1 MNQRSPGANIPQTAE
16 DPPDARPLHDFHRR
30 RPGPHFCKVWFSG
43 VFIARLA
50 LPRLASAG
58 GDCPASPVMRGK
70 LWCLWLLWL
79 VGGGSAAV
87 QAESRV
93 ELGPWSG
100 AITATSAV
108 VKVKMR
114 TPGQPVVLLVENHS
128 RPEPLRRFGPF
139 VSTTN
144 DHRVVAFQL
153 RGLTPATRY
162 RYVVSVNGQPEP
174 AEVGS
179 FQTFPIG
186 AASFRF
192 AFASCGKTG
201 STNASYDRIR
211 EHKPLFFLCPGD
223 FHYEDITTNRVDKFW
238 RAYDKV
244 FASKVQ
250 ARLYRQIPLVYM
262 WDDHDYCGNG
272 SDDRATG
279 RPAARAAYQLYAPHY
294 PLPFD
299 GHEAPISQAF
309 SVGRTRFII
318 TDLRSQ
324 RDAVS
329 AKDTES
335 KSMLGTAQKAWLKEE
350 LLAARDT
357 HAVIFWVS
365 SVPWN
370 GTTRTNLYWP
380 VTTNDFGY
388 IHHSRLAYNT
398 NNGAKPSKPSGGD
411 SWAWYASER
420 REISDFLRD
429 QGIRN
434 LVLLHGDMH
443 ALAADNGSNSDFA
456 TGGGAPI
463 PLFAAAPLDREA
475 SIKAG
480 PYSEGL
486 YKPRKGEG
494 CFGLVDVQDTGSRV
508 VVRFSGRSND
518 DIERIHLT
526 LSYPLGR

>member
-1 MNQRSPGANIPQTAE
+1 
-16 DPPDARPLHDFHRR
+16 
-30 RPGPHFCKVWFSG
+30 
-43 VFIARLA
+43 
-50 LPRLASAG
+50 
-58 GDCPASPVMRGK
+58 MRGK

-79 VGGGSAAV
+79 VGGRSAALL
-87 QAESRV
+87 AESRV

-114 TPGQPVVLLVENHS
+114 KPGQSVSLWVQNSS

-139 VSTTN
+139 VPGTN
-144 DHRVVAFQL
+144 HNRIVTFAL
-153 RGLTPATRY
+153 RGLSSASRY
-162 RYVVSVNGQPEP
+162 RYVIVVNGQAEP
-174 AEVGS
+174 AEAGT
-179 FQTFPIG
+179 FLTFPTG

-201 STNASYDRIR
+201 STNASYERIR
-211 EHKPLFFLCPGD
+211 EHNPLFFLCPGD
-223 FHYEDITTNRVDKFW
+223 FHYEDIVTNRVDRFW
-238 RAYDKV
+238 HAYDKV
-244 FASKVQ
+244 FASRVQ

-279 RPAARAAYQLYAPHY
+279 RLAARAAYELYAPHY

-299 GHEAPISQAF
+299 GPQAPISQAF
-309 SVGRTRFII
+309 SIGRTRFIV

-324 RDAVS
+324 RDPASAV
-329 AKDTES
+329 DDGS
-335 KSMLGTAQKAWLKEE
+335 KSMLGTAQKAWLKAE
-350 LLAARDT
+350 LLAAKDS
-357 HAVIFWVS
+357 HALIFWVS
-365 SVPWN
+365 SVPWS
-370 GTTRTNLYWP
+370 GSSQTNFYWP

-388 IHHSRLAYNT
+388 IHHSRLAYHT

-411 SWAWYASER
+411 SWAWYATER
-420 REISDFLRD
+420 RELSDFIRD

-456 TGGGAPI
+456 SGGGAPI
-463 PLFAAAPLDREA
+463 PILAAAPLDREA
-475 SIKAG
+475 SIKGG
-480 PYSEGL
+480 PYSEGV

-494 CFGLVDVQDTGSRV
+494 CFGLVDVHDTGTRV
-508 VVRFSGRSND
+508 VVRYSGRSND
-518 DIERIHLT
+518 DIERIRLT
-526 LSYPLGR
+526 LTFPLGH